1 MAEEILTAKGNELVV
16 AAANE
21 LKEEKKHQKKTV
33 YFQANFVETLIT
45 EAVVQL
51 KKQMDAMFLIFWDEE
66 TGNKEAF
73 KGPKKKME
81 AVKGSHLVFVQEIG
95 LICECLEPY
104 NKASLKPK
112 HEAIR
117 QIFKEGLTRFNDMGE
132 GLYLAKNINN
142 HNVTQFAKE
151 MCLFITNTHVVHH
164 SNTPKKER
172 SRVVKE
178 YCKGG

>member
-1 MAEEILTAKGNELVV
+1 MGEEMISVKGNELVREAV
-16 AAANE
+16 TE
-21 LKEEKKHQKKTV
+21 LVEEEKRQKKTV

-66 TGNKEAF
+66 TGDKEDF
-73 KGPKKKME
+73 RGPKKKME
-81 AVKGSHLVFVQEIG
+81 AIKGSHLVFVQEIG

-112 HEAIR
+112 HKAIR
-117 QIFKEGLTRFNDMGE
+117 QIFKEGLIRFNDMGK

-151 MCLFITNTHVVHH
+151 MCLFITNVHVVHH

-172 SRVVKE
+172 NRVVKE
-178 YCKGG
+178 YCNGG